1 MKKIINLLLICLML
15 TGCVSKDGNIET
27 ISNEKVSP
35 LEGCWV
41 KNTEYDNI
49 YMCFYGED
57 FRIIELDPN
66 TIENGIAKIRDDYKY
81 NMVGSTTISD
91 NNIEILFENKYDGI
105 EETTAEYFRGKYSI
119 ENDELKISFD
129 KYLGGWIGISTTLYA
144 LTGNSRD
151 EISNASAILIRVPE
165 TEYELKINYLSK
177 NDEILSETTLG
188 DLLNEQPSSDQ
199 TLLAKN
205 YLKESEER
213 IIDKEL
219 SIQTKLDEIY
229 NKMLKS
235 DSNSNFI
242 TTAWSSNGLF
252 INSDIEDNRSFTL
265 RQYVENDDLIQRIGV
280 QKSNEDWSIVN
291 TCIVDYTTLQQVTE
305 DAFILNKE
313 IAAVD
318 FVETFNCSE
327 SDITDLALLKEKL
340 ETKYSELNISRE
352 DIYNY
357 LKY

>member
-1 MKKIINLLLICLML
+1 MKRIINLLVICFIL
-15 TGCVSKDGNIET
+15 TGCVAKNGNIET

-41 KNTEYDNI
+41 KNSEYNII

-66 TIENGIAKIRDDYKY
+66 TLENGIAKIRNDYKY

-91 NNIEILFENKYDGI
+91 NNIEILYENKYDGI

-119 ENDELKISFD
+119 ENNELKISFD
-129 KYLGGWIGISTTLYA
+129 KYLGGWIGINTTLYA
-144 LTGNSRD
+144 LTGNSGD

-165 TEYELKINYLSK
+165 TEYELRINYLSTD
-177 NDEILSETTLG
+177 DEILSEITLG
-188 DLLNEQPSSDQ
+188 DLLNEQPTPEQ
-199 TLLAKN
+199 TLLARN
-205 YLKESEER
+205 YLKQNEER
-213 IIDKEL
+213 TIDKEL
-219 SIQTKLDEIY
+219 SIQAKLDEIY
-229 NKMLKS
+229 NEMLKS

-242 TTAWSSNGLF
+242 TTAWSSNGLY
-252 INSDIEDNRSFTL
+252 INSDIEGSRLFTL
-265 RQYVENDDLIQRIGV
+265 EQYIENDNLIRSLGV
-280 QKSNEDWSIVN
+280 RKLNEHWSVAN
-291 TCIVDYTTLQQVTE
+291 SCIVDYETLQQVTE
-305 DAFILNKE
+305 DAFILNNE
-313 IAAVD
+313 VD
-318 FVETFNCSE
+318 SVETFNCSE